1 MPVNQGSGFNYVQT
15 NPYDFNDWG
24 GTMGGGHDGS
34 SSLGTRGTVG
44 GTGGNYVIQNASS
57 QIRAA
62 YDAGAA
68 SGEELGYWVIG
79 MHQKASRWSQLLT
92 IRPAS
97 PQTYAPGF
105 PMPGSGVLFRWTP
118 AGATQWAFGG
128 DSGTSNSGPYYAPP
142 PFADNQTNP
151 PFIIFDNQINQ
162 PAPGGRTTKAR
173 IMVFH
178 SSGTMIAQKK
188 MQTAEI
194 EATSRFVAYTN
205 NFDGGTTS
213 AWDMEPI
220 AGGSNYNFD
229 QVSIPSP

>member
-34 SSLGTRGTVG
+34 SSLGTRGTVS
-44 GTGGNYVIQNASS
+44 GTGGNYIINNA
-57 QIRAA
+57 
-62 YDAGAA
+62 
-68 SGEELGYWVIG
+68 
-79 MHQKASRWSQLLT
+79 
-92 IRPAS
+92 AS

-128 DSGTSNSGPYYAPP
+128 DSDFSLSGPYYAPP
-142 PFADNQTNP
+142 PFANNQTNP

-162 PAPGGRTTKAR
+162 PAPGGRVTKAR
-173 IMVFH
+173 VMVFH